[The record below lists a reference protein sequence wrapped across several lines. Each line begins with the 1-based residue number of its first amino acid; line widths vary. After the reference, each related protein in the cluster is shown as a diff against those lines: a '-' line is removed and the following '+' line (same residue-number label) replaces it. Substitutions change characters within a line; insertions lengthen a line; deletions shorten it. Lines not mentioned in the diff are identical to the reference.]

1 MDSTCVLC
9 RPCFFNSIH
18 VKHNYKMHT
27 SSGGGYCDCG
37 DLEAWR
43 SGAACSDHQPAK
55 SGDDVGSTTGP
66 EDATSS
72 VEEELQSELNKLR
85 DHIASL
91 PSSLVLRTVRLL
103 KPLVSSAVVCL
114 NDLLQGSR
122 PITTLPLSHRPG
134 SSDLRETLVSLLDVL
149 EDWRLSFDDSEKKS
163 TVQSV
168 VDLWSSDDCV
178 VNEVADSPD
187 VWDEWPPPITHVPLV
202 LPSMDASELDEDSW
216 PRTAPKRRTAVDVEA
231 RGLAQLARARRL
243 HPQLFPPRPTRTASD
258 RTAAS
263 HAFVVILHNNEFHNY
278 EQVIK
283 TLRRVMGCSTQQAT
297 YHAIVV
303 NRDGRSVLQTGLSV
317 SQAAKTAAALMRT
330 SSSLSNRPLHCS
342 CEHAD
347 VYNMGMF
354 FTLFLRWLVHLSE
367 QVPSLRPVICH
378 TLLGLFHSDNSD
390 PLGPQPVLPIVPHG
404 EMMQPHSW
412 LAATLERH
420 CLTWRAVRSET
431 LRVIMSVLLR
441 EPFFRR
447 VFAIQFTRSYAKLLQ
462 QYVYDDHTETDNLLA
477 LSCQVFTVISLARQL
492 LEHNSVLVRVISRLE
507 AAFDTNSD
515 VLPDFYV
522 QPSGQSA
529 ASDANGENPGT
540 AQSNATSSD
549 SSCFQFLIDTL
560 RRANP
565 FEWGSSQ
572 TLQSASPSDS
582 ASMDSDNYE
591 LGRVPPEPRVL
602 VWHPGSTL
610 NRSRFHPFERLFEVL
625 RCTSYVLG
633 SLTNVRPLC
642 GNPPQSPG
650 WWNSAGR
657 GNFIEYIRSFLRLLG
672 FVQDMNG
679 MQRETRGHVE
689 EELEWASGFYIIA
702 ELISV
707 LGLTAQVASSDY
719 ALFKSV
725 LSEARQAFEYRIG
738 ILDRRF
744 RLEPLSSSNDD
755 KAAVGSDRRPSNDLA
770 FRSLGVSTE
779 VYAYDVATYRFS
791 FMQPLPRFLAS
802 LYGHGLEMGFSFEDL
817 GLGDKA
823 FVNLLIERPLQA
835 LAFYAQYN
843 AKMWVR
849 NGYAVPQSVN
859 NMFTS
864 NWRVELIDR
873 DLQLLQIAAAILPPD
888 EFLARFIH
896 KMQLKGYLKSQ
907 APGEPGPGRVQAVEV
922 MLRTLLTLVTERS
935 RPSVGSFSL
944 DYIEKA
950 YGTSTS
956 IKGCVVDTDLEL
968 HHAPVIDSVI
978 HTLCLRPMICSELLS
993 HLPYQPVGSLLR
1005 APLGSVTCATSS
1017 SHSATNDNVRP
1028 ASMSRKANKQAVEE
1042 ILPQI
1047 LRQLATQ
1054 SHVNGRVVFTIKPQ
1068 VIASRFNRFYSGYR
1082 HAEQTAAET
1091 YVSKSLKIW
1100 LQSASR
1106 PPNDPNFPE
1115 NLPIPPPSPRPLRTF
1130 LPHMTAGILGLVRCE
1145 TFVRLLRTLLNI
1157 TLAHGTST
1165 VWWSDTLLDLILHLI
1180 SVALYEDEY
1189 EYSKTGCFPFLD
1201 AVARVPS
1208 HWESEEEL
1216 EQLARS
1222 RHWLNPP
1229 APNPSTDYP
1238 EQNCL
1243 TQCLMKLLQS
1253 GRHEEQ
1259 VELIQWTLNHWN
1271 KVVHLRRQSHTTS
1284 AQSTAPGE
1292 ASETLPLTPALS
1304 SVAAIRQ
1311 TRAELAKARRA
1322 RIMAHMSNM
1331 QQTFMSAYNKPTDEN
1346 SQSEPMEVDADT
1358 ETLTADVESLI
1369 PTADSLEIQPALGP
1383 KRLISSLTSVEGL
1396 GMTIT
1401 CNLCLEEVPANA
1413 SSRMVIAAH
1422 VCRTSIL
1429 SSQNSGWLEGPGT
1442 SEIVKRLSNLQNES
1456 FSKDNIQLDPSLH
1469 ISAIRDYTG
1478 GKSSGALD
1486 AFLASVS
1493 TTAAAARAGTPYG
1506 GLTLLS
1512 ELSCGAPPS
1521 ETASNADQRE
1531 GTSNAEPFPVDMC
1544 NLATLEQ
1551 IVRGKFD
1558 SSIKRPLDPWH
1569 PRPLVA
1575 SRDPIAE
1582 EGSFISCCSHPMHA
1596 ACKSKYARQL
1606 KARVDH
1612 MNRHRSSTWFVFD
1625 FRCPLCKSIATLDLP
1640 VLGPLQSLVPCTWL
1654 QSRLAVSTGEL
1665 VSRPTVR
1672 FQPLVSWLCGLH
1684 RWLELYSEQTVSF
1697 PTEDTTEYNGRDR
1710 RSVPDVVK
1718 RFDFNLFRSLL
1729 WDMSLEGQK
1738 SSGTEF
1744 SELVSLLL
1752 NRLTNSLLIQQD
1764 ESTARQS
1771 LPSGGASTLT
1781 GSTADAAATA
1791 TRSTRRYF
1799 WRARRFP
1806 RRSSTTTAE
1815 QNAQSAESV
1824 SAESTST
1831 AFTALEHLLPHPPD
1845 PPVVSTSLLTM
1856 VQRLADLCQ
1865 PKPTDALVQRSAR
1878 RTATDILLGTGPIM
1892 PPTPVDLEEDEEP
1905 FFTIGIGED
1914 AEFQI
1919 GLHATTF
1926 IAASNTLSNASADST
1941 DRSNHPMRQRSRSGS
1956 NNCPP
1961 ALHEAIDRFYLV
1973 LKSFYERLNALDSHL
1988 RDADHTPS
1996 NSDAQSSIATT
2007 SSDAKSGNHHHLLA
2021 RAALDCV
2028 CTRARDTILSAAY
2041 EWRALRHTMA
2051 YTLVSSERALRQN
2064 NPREHFFNGGLA
2076 ERRLHSLGNVI
2087 QTSLAAHSRH
2097 ALVSRGCYPTCQQ
2110 GEEHQFCWPQLRD
2123 NPTQWWW
2130 WAYCVPVTVSSS
2142 DETCPRLGTP
2152 PSILHVA
2159 ELSLRVAATEDARYL
2174 WHLLVPQL
2182 TSNVFVPD
2190 PLDNVPNGEPLP
2202 TGTESVESGRCIS
2215 DRLVSPS
2222 FHNRPVSLLWE
2233 VDITFLFLSLLHLR
2247 PGLEEDGVVS
2257 CQCER
2262 DAAELTA
2269 QMTSETGPGALGP
2282 TLLACD
2288 QGRPRQPI
2296 GDAHD
2301 AHLLRL
2307 CYTAVLVQ
2315 ALLAWMPTG
2324 DDTSAVSELYPLFDD
2339 VQNPDSNLRHLGWY
2353 SPQLLQVW
2361 QRLRLLAGLPPVNG
2375 VSSDG
2380 TGNGLQSRIQSLSL
2394 YLRASCLPFLRIAA
2408 FVIYQITGV
2417 PVPTW
2422 LQQSG
2427 ERPTDRPDEY
2437 LTLLTYLDLPLGP
2450 TDLMVILSS
2459 PPAESV
2465 DNSLSTESL
2474 RSMLDEQNVSTLS
2487 ESLWLARLI
2496 TSWCLAGRAAL
2507 SRRLYRRLRSHFVSS
2522 INDGEPVLSSINVQ
2536 PSLDFPLLPNP
2547 NLRIPRL
2554 IHLPREYTSLLSLTT
2569 DFHCHVGGHVHS
2581 DPSVCLV
2588 CGHMACLVCYGCR
2601 LIEPQSEAS
2610 ISTGGAR
2617 RELVVYDM
2625 QAHSR
2630 RCHSGYSLTLRLHE
2644 CRVYLLSDQARR
2656 LTEMTSPYRDSF
2668 GETDPGLRRGNP
2680 LFLVDTEYERLN
2692 QLWLSHQLAS
2702 STSSELLTPPS
2713 LEMGMI

>member
-1 MDSTCVLC
+1 L
-9 RPCFFNSIH
+9 
-18 VKHNYKMHT
+18 HT
-27 SSGGGYCDCG
+27 YATPRGG
-37 DLEAWR
+37 
-43 SGAACSDHQPAK
+43 
-55 SGDDVGSTTGP
+55 
-66 EDATSS
+66 
-72 VEEELQSELNKLR
+72 
-85 DHIASL
+85 
-91 PSSLVLRTVRLL
+91 
-103 KPLVSSAVVCL
+103 SAY
-114 NDLLQGSR
+114 
-122 PITTLPLSHRPG
+122 
-134 SSDLRETLVSLLDVL
+134 
-149 EDWRLSFDDSEKKS
+149 F
-163 TVQSV
+163 
-168 VDLWSSDDCV
+168 
-178 VNEVADSPD
+178 
-187 VWDEWPPPITHVPLV
+187 
-202 LPSMDASELDEDSW
+202 
-216 PRTAPKRRTAVDVEA
+216 
-231 RGLAQLARARRL
+231 
-243 HPQLFPPRPTRTASD
+243 
-258 RTAAS
+258 
-263 HAFVVILHNNEFHNY
+263 
-278 EQVIK
+278 
-283 TLRRVMGCSTQQAT
+283 LRRV
-297 YHAIVV
+297 IP
-303 NRDGRSVLQTGLSV
+303 
-317 SQAAKTAAALMRT
+317 T
-330 SSSLSNRPLHCS
+330 SG
-342 CEHAD
+342 
-347 VYNMGMF
+347 YY
-354 FTLFLRWLVHLSE
+354 T
-367 QVPSLRPVICH
+367 VPR
-378 TLLGLFHSDNSD
+378 HS
-390 PLGPQPVLPIVPHG
+390 
-404 EMMQPHSW
+404 
-412 LAATLERH
+412 
-420 CLTWRAVRSET
+420 
-431 LRVIMSVLLR
+431 
-441 EPFFRR
+441 
-447 VFAIQFTRSYAKLLQ
+447 SYAKLLQ

-522 QPSGQSA
+522 QPSGQST

-540 AQSNATSSD
+540 PQSNATSSD

-582 ASMDSDNYE
+582 ASMDSDNCE

-650 WWNSAGR
+650 WWNPAGR

-719 ALFKSV
+719 TLFKSV

-896 KMQLKGYLKSQ
+896 KMQLKGYLKS
-907 APGEPGPGRVQAVEV
+907 G
-922 MLRTLLTLVTERS
+922 
-935 RPSVGSFSL
+935 
-944 DYIEKA
+944 
-950 YGTSTS
+950 
-956 IKGCVVDTDLEL
+956 
-968 HHAPVIDSVI
+968 
-978 HTLCLRPMICSELLS
+978 
-993 HLPYQPVGSLLR
+993 LLR
-1005 APLGSVTCATSS
+1005 KISRMSYINFGNAPDSASS
-1017 SHSATNDNVRP
+1017 CP
-1028 ASMSRKANKQAVEE
+1028 
-1042 ILPQI
+1042 
-1047 LRQLATQ
+1047 
-1054 SHVNGRVVFTIKPQ
+1054 
-1068 VIASRFNRFYSGYR
+1068 
-1082 HAEQTAAET
+1082 AAET

-1130 LPHMTAGILGLVRCE
+1130 LPHMAPGILGLVRCE

-1201 AVARVPS
+1201 AVSRVPS

-1222 RHWLNPP
+1222 RHWLNAP
-1229 APNPSTDYP
+1229 ASNPSTDYP

-1243 TQCLMKLLQS
+1243 TQCLVKLLQS

-1271 KVVHLRRQSHTTS
+1271 KVVQLRRQAHATS
-1284 AQSTAPGE
+1284 TQSVAPGE
-1292 ASETLPLTPALS
+1292 APETLPLTPALS

-1346 SQSEPMEVDADT
+1346 SQNEPMDVDADT
-1358 ETLTADVESLI
+1358 ETLTADVESLM

-1383 KRLISSLTSVEGL
+1383 KRLISSLTPAEGV
-1396 GMTIT
+1396 GTTIT

-1429 SSQNSGWLEGPGT
+1429 SSQNSGWLEGPST

-1456 FSKDNIQLDPSLH
+1456 FPKDNIQLDPSFQ
-1469 ISAIRDYTG
+1469 SSEIRDYTG
-1478 GKSSGALD
+1478 GKSSGPLD

-1493 TTAAAARAGTPYG
+1493 TTAAAARAGTPHG

-1512 ELSCGAPPS
+1512 ELSCGAPSS

-1558 SSIKRPLDPWH
+1558 SSAKRPLDPWH

-1575 SRDPIAE
+1575 SRDPIGE

-1654 QSRLAVSTGEL
+1654 QSRLVVSTSEPD
-1665 VSRPTVR
+1665 SRPTVR

-1684 RWLELYSEQTVSF
+1684 RWLELYSGQAV
-1697 PTEDTTEYNGRDR
+1697 PGGTTEYNGGDR
-1710 RSVPDVVK
+1710 RPVPDVVK
-1718 RFDFNLFRSLL
+1718 RFDFNLVRSLL
-1729 WDMSLEGQK
+1729 WDMSVEGQK

-1764 ESTARQS
+1764 EPTSRQS
-1771 LPSGGASTLT
+1771 LPSLGASTLT
-1781 GSTADAAATA
+1781 GSATDAAPTA

-1824 SAESTST
+1824 SAESSST

-1926 IAASNTLSNASADST
+1926 IAAANTLSNTSADST
-1941 DRSNHPMRQRSRSGS
+1941 DRPNHATRQRSRSGS

-1961 ALHEAIDRFYLV
+1961 ALHESIDRFYLV
-1973 LKSFYERLNALDSHL
+1973 LKSFYERLHALDSHL
-1988 RDADHTPS
+1988 RGAYATAS

-2007 SSDAKSGNHHHLLA
+2007 SSDARSGNHHHLLA

-2123 NPTQWWW
+2123 SPTQWWW
-2130 WAYCVPVTVSSS
+2130 WAYCVPLTVSSS
-2142 DETCPRLGTP
+2142 DETCPRLSTP

-2159 ELSLRVAATEDARYL
+2159 ELSMRVAATEDARYL

-2182 TSNVFVPD
+2182 TSNVFMPVPS
-2190 PLDNVPNGEPLP
+2190 DNVSNEGAPP
-2202 TGTESVESGRCIS
+2202 TGTESVDSGPCIS

-2222 FHNRPVSLLWE
+2222 FHNGPVSLLWE

-2307 CYTAVLVQ
+2307 CYTALLVQ

-2339 VQNPDSNLRHLGWY
+2339 VQNPNPNLRHLGWY
-2353 SPQLLQVW
+2353 SLQLLQVW

-2380 TGNGLQSRIQSLSL
+2380 TGNASQSLIQSLSL

-2408 FVIYQITGV
+2408 FVIHQITGV

-2427 ERPTDRPDEY
+2427 DRPADRPDEY

-2522 INDGEPVLSSINVQ
+2522 FRDAEADVKPPFAAQ
-2536 PSLDFPLLPNP
+2536 PSLDCPLLPNP